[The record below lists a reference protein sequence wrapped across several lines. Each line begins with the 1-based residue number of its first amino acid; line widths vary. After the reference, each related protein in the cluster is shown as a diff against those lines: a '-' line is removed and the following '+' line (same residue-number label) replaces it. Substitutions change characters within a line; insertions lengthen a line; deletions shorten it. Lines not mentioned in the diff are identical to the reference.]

1 MIGLSVAIGRFV
13 EALFWAIFRAVG
25 AVAGAV
31 LLVVAL
37 GVVTWMIGRRLLRRR
52 R

>member
-13 EALFWAIFRAVG
+13 EALIWGMLRVG
-25 AVAGAV
+25 GVVAAAV
-31 LLVVAL
+31 LGGVAMLVVAAL
-37 GVVTWMIGRRLLRRR
+37 ALRRILR